1 MVSSCQSNS
10 HGRESGVD
18 GGQRTEQ
25 RTEELHYQGKQV
37 DQPVGEVPSRSLIAK
52 AYHNARYEVPEWQW
66 DIVGDEIALHI
77 NCVFCNLLDKSHTLF
92 MLLVLLPCHRSLK
105 QPASVLQQ

>member
-1 MVSSCQSNS
+1 MISCQSNS

-25 RTEELHYQGKQV
+25 LTEELHYQGKQV

-66 DIVGDEIALHI
+66 GIVGNEIALHT

-92 MLLVLLPCHRSLK
+92 ILVLLLPCPRSLK
-105 QPASVLQQ
+105 QPASVLQL